1 VSEVEE
7 KHSNS
12 QDEDTRLLRQP
23 CVGET
28 KPSITALHVGEN
40 GGRGMVVDGNSQF
53 GPHLLAVFIEKK
65 GRLRRRIDLSWLT
78 FVCVFFFTKI

>member
-7 KHSNS
+7 KHSS
-12 QDEDTRLLRQP
+12 QDTRGCCAHLAAAP
-23 CVGET
+23 
-28 KPSITALHVGEN
+28 HVGEKN

-53 GPHLLAVFIEKK
+53 GPHLLAVFIEKM